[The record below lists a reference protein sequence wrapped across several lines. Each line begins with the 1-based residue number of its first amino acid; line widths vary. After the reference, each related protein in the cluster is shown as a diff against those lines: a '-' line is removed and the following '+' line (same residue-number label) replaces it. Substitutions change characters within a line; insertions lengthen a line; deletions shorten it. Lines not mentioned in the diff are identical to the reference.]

1 MKNNTEMVLGIEGFE
16 QKPHIV
22 LAWLCNNPFSAQI
35 KKIKGQRNRER
46 EKGKEIKLEIPL
58 PSSELCSF
66 PRDLHSWDARITL
79 IRGTFV

>member
-22 LAWLCNNPFSAQI
+22 LAWLCNKPFSAQI
-35 KKIKGQRNRER
+35 LKKKKMKETEGER
-46 EKGKEIKLEIPL
+46 EKGKEVNLETPL

-66 PRDLHSWDARITL
+66 PKTFTPGMLGLH
-79 IRGTFV
+79 

>member
-46 EKGKEIKLEIPL
+46 KGKKLNWRYPYPPL
-58 PSSELCSF
+58 NSVPSPETFTPGMLG
-66 PRDLHSWDARITL
+66 LH
-79 IRGTFV
+79 